1 RCFHRSMT
9 ACRRESAPIG
19 PIIAPLTSTLR
30 IRYQSRDMTVAV
42 SHSVRPRTLFAVGP
56 ALVAVVLAAGA
67 ALAQS
72 RPQVA
77 PQAAPQVAPE
87 ARAAKPPVED
97 VRQRDRELEA
107 VRADQR
113 RSIDAEKR
121 LREEIAGISEDRR
134 KLNQA
139 LIDSA
144 AEARKAEGRV
154 ADA

>member
-1 RCFHRSMT
+1 MT

-30 IRYQSRDMTVAV
+30 IRYQSRDMTVAA

-56 ALVAVVLAAGA
+56 ALVAVLLVASA

-77 PQAAPQVAPE
+77 PQVAPQAP
-87 ARAAKPPVED
+87 AAKPTLED

-113 RSIDAEKR
+113 RSIDTEKR

-144 AEARKAEGRV
+144 AEARKEIGRASCRERV
-154 ADA
+154 